1 MSEYL
6 KDELLE
12 KLSLNKKTE
21 PEIVYEDEDRK
32 VYKDGHYVLNGEH
45 YEH

>member
-12 KLSLNKKTE
+12 RLNLGKKTE
-21 PEIVYEDEDRK
+21 TDVVYEDGERK
-32 VYKDGHYVLNGEH
+32 VYKDGHYILNGEH